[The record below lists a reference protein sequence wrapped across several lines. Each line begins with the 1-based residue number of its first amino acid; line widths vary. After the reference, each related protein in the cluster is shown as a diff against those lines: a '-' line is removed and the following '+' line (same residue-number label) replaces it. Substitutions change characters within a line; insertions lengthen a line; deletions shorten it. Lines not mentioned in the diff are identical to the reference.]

1 MEKVGVNNFARRQI
15 KGSGKTYSSNL
26 TFEEMALD
34 AQNQMSKGK
43 FNEGYR
49 DGVRTVKAS
58 SVNIKSFYC
67 PYVKI
72 DEKTQLVSK
81 VVRRQNGEQ
90 PYIQTRAISGTP
102 LDAESV
108 EYILYRNDVLA
119 ENDENTTNLDWELIS
134 IHAIPKGIKKMP
146 MGPVTM
152 MRNQKDLEGGTKAY
166 YTSEEWAD
174 SVEFWQKYAPLSK

>member
-58 SVNIKSFYC
+58 SVNIKKLLLSLC
-67 PYVKI
+67 
-72 DEKTQLVSK
+72 
-81 VVRRQNGEQ
+81 QN
-90 PYIQTRAISGTP
+90 
-102 LDAESV
+102 
-108 EYILYRNDVLA
+108 
-119 ENDENTTNLDWELIS
+119 
-134 IHAIPKGIKKMP
+134 
-146 MGPVTM
+146 
-152 MRNQKDLEGGTKAY
+152 
-166 YTSEEWAD
+166 
-174 SVEFWQKYAPLSK
+174 

>member
-72 DEKTQLVSK
+72 DENTQLVSK
-81 VVRRQNGEQ
+81 GRKATKWR
-90 PYIQTRAISGTP
+90 
-102 LDAESV
+102 
-108 EYILYRNDVLA
+108 
-119 ENDENTTNLDWELIS
+119 TTLHTN
-134 IHAIPKGIKKMP
+134 
-146 MGPVTM
+146 
-152 MRNQKDLEGGTKAY
+152 
-166 YTSEEWAD
+166 
-174 SVEFWQKYAPLSK
+174 

>member
-49 DGVRTVKAS
+49 DGVRIVKAS
-58 SVNIKSFYC
+58 SANIKSFYC

-81 VVRRQNGEQ
+81 VVRLQNG
-90 PYIQTRAISGTP
+90 
-102 LDAESV
+102 
-108 EYILYRNDVLA
+108 
-119 ENDENTTNLDWELIS
+119 
-134 IHAIPKGIKKMP
+134 
-146 MGPVTM
+146 
-152 MRNQKDLEGGTKAY
+152 
-166 YTSEEWAD
+166 
-174 SVEFWQKYAPLSK
+174 